1 MTADDSPVGDQAPEQ
16 PAQQRFDPALAAFI
30 LLAKFLGTPAEA
42 AQIVHDRGRGD
53 APFTYGDLVRIAR
66 KLGLVA
72 RTRTVGLAELAKL
85 PVPTML
91 GTTDDGTI
99 ILLKVDDN
107 ADSPRYLLQ
116 RPDGDHPE
124 IWSVEQMQANFA
136 GPVLLLTSRERIAGD
151 KRKFDV
157 SWFIPALVKYRS
169 PLRDV
174 VIGSFFLQLVGLV
187 SPVFFQLV
195 IDKVLVHR
203 SMTTLEVLAFGL
215 AVVLIFET
223 LLSGLRTWL
232 FAHTTNRVDAE
243 LSASL
248 FRHLIALPLSYF
260 EARRVGDSVA
270 RVRELE
276 NIRQFLTS
284 NAVTLVIDLF
294 FTIVF
299 FAVMLLYSPLLTL
312 IVALTIPIYVAISVF
327 ITPPLRA
334 RLDEKFK
341 RGAENQAFLVE
352 AVTGIGTLKAMA
364 VEPRMRDRWE
374 KQFAAYVKT
383 GFSVTVLATWGNH
396 AIQLVSKLTTVAILF
411 FGAKA
416 VINGDLSVGGLVA
429 FNMLAGRVAQ
439 PILRLSQLWQD
450 FQQVRISVDRL
461 GDILNTAAEPEHN
474 PNRAS
479 LPPIDGRVT
488 FDKVRFRY
496 RADAPEAL
504 RGVSLDIMAGEMLG
518 IVGPSGSGKS
528 TLTKLVQRLYVPEQ
542 GRVQVDGVDL
552 ALVDPAWLR
561 RQVGVVLQE
570 NILFNRSVRENISLA
585 DPTMPM
591 ERVIA
596 AAELAGA
603 HEFILSLSHGYDT
616 IIEERGANLSG
627 GQRQRLAIARALIG
641 DPRILIL
648 DEATSALD
656 AESEEIIQTN
666 LAAIARGR
674 TVIIIAHRLSAV
686 RPCNRIITVEG
697 GEITEAGDHESLL
710 KAGGRY
716 AQLYAKQMGV
726 TGAAA

>member
-1 MTADDSPVGDQAPEQ
+1 MTEDDSPVGDEAPE
-16 PAQQRFDPALAAFI
+16 PPRFDPALSAFI
-30 LLAKFLGTPAEA
+30 LLAKFLGTAAEPS
-42 AQIVHDRGRGD
+42 QIIHDRGRGD

-72 RTRTVGLAELAKL
+72 RTRSVDLAELGKL

-91 GTTDDGTI
+91 GTKDHGTV
-99 ILLKVDDN
+99 ILLKADDN

-116 RPDGDHPE
+116 RPDGERPE
-124 IWSVEQMQANFA
+124 IWSLDQMEENFA

-174 VIGSFFLQLVGLV
+174 VIGSFFLQLIGLV

-294 FTIVF
+294 FTVVF

-327 ITPPLRA
+327 ITPSLRA

-364 VEPRMRDRWE
+364 VEPRMRDR
-374 KQFAAYVKT
+374 
-383 GFSVTVLATWGNH
+383 
-396 AIQLVSKLTTVAILF
+396 
-411 FGAKA
+411 
-416 VINGDLSVGGLVA
+416 
-429 FNMLAGRVAQ
+429 
-439 PILRLSQLWQD
+439 
-450 FQQVRISVDRL
+450 
-461 GDILNTAAEPEHN
+461 
-474 PNRAS
+474 
-479 LPPIDGRVT
+479 
-488 FDKVRFRY
+488 
-496 RADAPEAL
+496 
-504 RGVSLDIMAGEMLG
+504 
-518 IVGPSGSGKS
+518 
-528 TLTKLVQRLYVPEQ
+528 
-542 GRVQVDGVDL
+542 
-552 ALVDPAWLR
+552 
-561 RQVGVVLQE
+561 
-570 NILFNRSVRENISLA
+570 
-585 DPTMPM
+585 
-591 ERVIA
+591 
-596 AAELAGA
+596 
-603 HEFILSLSHGYDT
+603 
-616 IIEERGANLSG
+616 
-627 GQRQRLAIARALIG
+627 
-641 DPRILIL
+641 
-648 DEATSALD
+648 
-656 AESEEIIQTN
+656 
-666 LAAIARGR
+666 
-674 TVIIIAHRLSAV
+674 
-686 RPCNRIITVEG
+686 
-697 GEITEAGDHESLL
+697 
-710 KAGGRY
+710 
-716 AQLYAKQMGV
+716 
-726 TGAAA
+726 

>member
-1 MTADDSPVGDQAPEQ
+1 MTADDTPVGDQAPEQ
-16 PAQQRFDPALAAFI
+16 PAQQRFDPALSAFI

-72 RTRTVGLAELAKL
+72 RTRTVGLAELGKL

-284 NAVTLVIDLF
+284 NAVTSGHRPVLHHRLFRGNAALFATADSDRCADHPDLRRDF
-294 FTIVF
+294 RLHHPAAARPARRKVQ
-299 FAVMLLYSPLLTL
+299 ARRREPG
-312 IVALTIPIYVAISVF
+312 IPG
-327 ITPPLRA
+327 
-334 RLDEKFK
+334 
-341 RGAENQAFLVE
+341 RGSD
-352 AVTGIGTLKAMA
+352 
-364 VEPRMRDRWE
+364 RDRDVE
-374 KQFAAYVKT
+374 GDGGRAADARPL
-383 GFSVTVLATWGNH
+383 G
-396 AIQLVSKLTTVAILF
+396 
-411 FGAKA
+411 KA
-416 VINGDLSVGGLVA
+416 VRGLCEDRIQRHR
-429 FNMLAGRVAQ
+429 AGNLGQ
-439 PILRLSQLWQD
+439 PC
-450 FQQVRISVDRL
+450 
-461 GDILNTAAEPEHN
+461 
-474 PNRAS
+474 
-479 LPPIDGRVT
+479 
-488 FDKVRFRY
+488 
-496 RADAPEAL
+496 
-504 RGVSLDIMAGEMLG
+504 
-518 IVGPSGSGKS
+518 
-528 TLTKLVQRLYVPEQ
+528 
-542 GRVQVDGVDL
+542 
-552 ALVDPAWLR
+552 DPAGVQADHGGDPVLR
-561 RQVGVVLQE
+561 RQGGDQRRPVGRRAGRLQHA
-570 NILFNRSVRENISLA
+570 RRPGGAA
-585 DPTMPM
+585 DP
-591 ERVIA
+591 A
-596 AAELAGA
+596 AVAAVAGFPAGA
-603 HEFILSLSHGYDT
+603 HFG
-616 IIEERGANLSG
+616 R
-627 GQRQRLAIARALIG
+627 
-641 DPRILIL
+641 P
-648 DEATSALD
+648 
-656 AESEEIIQTN
+656 
-666 LAAIARGR
+666 ARGYPQ
-674 TVIIIAHRLSAV
+674 HRGRAASTTPIGRAC
-686 RPCNRIITVEG
+686 RRSM
-697 GEITEAGDHESLL
+697 AG
-710 KAGGRY
+710 
-716 AQLYAKQMGV
+716 
-726 TGAAA
+726 